1 MSDLTIEDH
10 DLLDVL
16 TAELD
21 KREAD
26 VPATCWFFSDAYEGE
41 ELDEGIDYCEDCIRK
56 LRPDAKWGEH
66 FTVAHNQESDG
77 VAICDECHRLLS
89 YTLTSYGTEN
99 ELSHFEEVDSEWD
112 WNNAEQCFE
121 LARIA
126 HSVWTDEQRIRLLN
140 VLKQGKNLPPA
151 NDDSA

>member
-10 DLLDVL
+10 DLLDIFIS
-16 TAELD
+16 ELD

-26 VPATCWFFSDAYEGE
+26 VPRTCWFFSDAYEGE
-41 ELDEGIDYCEDCIRK
+41 DLDEGIDYCEACILK
-56 LRPDAKWGEH
+56 LRPDATWGEH
-66 FTVAHNQESDG
+66 YTGARYHESDG
-77 VAICDECHRLLS
+77 VAICEECGCLLS

-112 WNNAEQCFE
+112 WNNAEQCFT
-121 LARIA
+121 LARVA

-140 VLKQGKNLPPA
+140 VLRQGENTPPA
-151 NDDSA
+151 AQSEE